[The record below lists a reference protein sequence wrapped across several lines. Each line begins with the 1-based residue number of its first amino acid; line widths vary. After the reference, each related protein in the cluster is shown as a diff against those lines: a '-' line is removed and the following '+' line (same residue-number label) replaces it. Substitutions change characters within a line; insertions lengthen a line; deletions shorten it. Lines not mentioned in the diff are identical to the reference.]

1 MEQMNV
7 EDQDDLNKLESYA
20 HIKDQLQTLI
30 SAAGTKTDPMVESDL
45 VEVQKLMQDLH
56 ACIEERDSM
65 RRQLKQERVSLQKQI
80 EDYKRKAVAVFKLPE
95 NDLMY

>member
-1 MEQMNV
+1 MDERVAREKMAAKPRTPLFTT
-7 EDQDDLNKLESYA
+7 EPDKDDPENEKKMR
-20 HIKDQLQTLI
+20 I
-30 SAAGTKTDPMVESDL
+30 
-45 VEVQKLMQDLH
+45 LMQDLH